1 MVFLLPQFPQRVLI
15 GQVAEPRGQ
24 GTQAHEVTL
33 MFPLL
38 FHRAH
43 FRALSL
49 RRQRRWRTEEGRESR
64 WPRPLLLGGLAGQD
78 TGVGVGTPKF
88 IVPFYNIN
96 SFDHPQTLRC
106 RQD

>member
-1 MVFLLPQFPQRVLI
+1 MFLLPQFPQRVLI
-15 GQVAEPRGQ
+15 RQVAEPRGQ

-49 RRQRRWRTEEGRESR
+49 RRQRRWRTEKGRESR
-64 WPRPLLLGGLAGQD
+64 WPRPLLLDGLEGQD
-78 TGVGVGTPKF
+78 RGWGWGLP
-88 IVPFYNIN
+88 N
-96 SFDHPQTLRC
+96 L
-106 RQD
+106 